1 MKTLLL
7 TSMLGLSVLL
17 SSCQTAAP
25 DVTSALTCD
34 KCKTVWVKRP
44 VQVGPTG
51 KTSGF
56 VMLRNEKSM
65 ECPDCESAVAT
76 FFKTGSLKHNCDHC
90 GGTLNHCKQH

>member
-34 KCKTVWVKRP
+34 KCKTVWVRRP